1 MEDGGWRMQ
10 DGGWRIEDEGWR
22 MEDGGWR
29 KEDGGQGGRR
39 KEKGGRRMEEL
50 GARGWKPGEAVGKYM
65 APTGG
70 RLTWAVGMKLFNL
83 LTQLCQSFCEI

>member
-1 MEDGGWRMQ
+1 MK
-10 DGGWRIEDEGWR
+10 DGGWRIEDGGRRMVGKEEEGR
-22 MEDGGWR
+22 R
-29 KEDGGQGGRR
+29 KEDGGRAGSA
-39 KEKGGRRMEEL
+39 EL
-50 GARGWKPGEAVGKYM
+50 EARDWKPGEAVGKYM